1 MKISFY
7 VSDHGYGH
15 ATRSIAL
22 ARALAAAGG
31 AGLELEILNHFALGL
46 LRRSLGGSAGIRVI
60 DRPTDVGFIC
70 REDRLAFDLG
80 RTAMRVSSWISGW
93 KSFVSAET
101 RRLAPSPP
109 DLILSDVAPEPLL
122 VAEKLGVPS
131 AIASNFTWV
140 DQYERHLRAD
150 LIAPLRGAYALA
162 SRAYLYPM
170 RTSLAGVKNPLP
182 AGLVTREP
190 RRNRDE
196 VRRALGAA
204 EGERLV
210 HLGFGWTPD
219 AASHAAWTDVSWLP
233 ASVRLLVSSNVAPLV
248 TRKDPSRPVAMIPA
262 EESEAHEAIA
272 ACDLVIAKAGYS
284 TVAEAIAGRV
294 PILAIPVEGSA
305 ESEIIA
311 RIVEKLGIGLSRSAE
326 GLSDG
331 RLSAAAAD
339 MLDGLDRYRAAYGNL
354 PPEYA
359 PGAAARLAGTILSR
373 AGRESAPE

>member
-1 MKISFY
+1 LKISFY

-31 AGLELEILNHFALGL
+31 PGLELEVLNHFALGL
-46 LRRSLGGSAGIRVI
+46 LRRSLGGLPGVSVI
-60 DRPTDVGFIC
+60 DRPTDVGFVC

-80 RTAMRVSSWISGW
+80 RTALRVSSWVSGW

-101 RRLAPSPP
+101 RRLGQAPP
-109 DLILSDVAPEPLL
+109 DMILSDVAPEPLL

-140 DQYERHLRAD
+140 DQYEPHLRAD

-162 SRAYLYPM
+162 SRAYVYPM
-170 RTSLAGVKNPLP
+170 KTSLAGVKNPVP
-182 AGLVTREP
+182 TGLVTREP
-190 RRNRDE
+190 RRDRDG

-204 EGERLV
+204 DGERLV

-219 AASHAAWTDVSWLP
+219 AASHAAWIDVSWLP
-233 ASVRLLVSSNVAPLV
+233 ASVRLLVSSNVAPLI
-248 TRKDPSRPVAMIPA
+248 TRKDPSRPVALIPA
-262 EESEAHEAIA
+262 EETEAHEAIA

-284 TVAEAIAGRV
+284 TVAEAIAGGV
-294 PILAIPVEGSA
+294 PILAIPVEGSP
-305 ESEIIA
+305 ESETIA
-311 RIVEKLGIGLSRSAE
+311 RIVDTLGIGISKSAE
-326 GLSDG
+326 GLGDG
-331 RLSAAAAD
+331 RVFAAAAD
-339 MLDGLDRYRAAYGNL
+339 MLDGLDRYRDAYRNL

-359 PGAAARLAGTILSR
+359 PGAAARLAGTILSH
-373 AGRESAPE
+373 AGRRV